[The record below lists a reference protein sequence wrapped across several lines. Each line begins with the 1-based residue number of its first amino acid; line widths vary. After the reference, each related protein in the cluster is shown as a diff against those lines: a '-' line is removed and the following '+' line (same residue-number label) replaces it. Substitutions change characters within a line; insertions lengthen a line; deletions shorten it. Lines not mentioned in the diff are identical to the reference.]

1 MKLFDMDSPVM
12 RFMTLVANLMILNIL
27 ALICCIPIITA
38 GASLTAMHYMALKL
52 VRDEEGSLVKGFF
65 HSFKE
70 NFKQST
76 ILWVIMVLT
85 YMLIGF
91 DLLASFYK
99 WVDLP
104 TVVEVIVLVMGIV
117 VILTSLYIFPLQSK
131 FANPI
136 RVTIKN
142 SLMIALM
149 QTWRTVLMAI
159 FNLIPLAFLLMPRL
173 FPLLFLFSISL
184 PAYLSALLYNKLF
197 RTIEEKIVEKNGD
210 TEQTETEESED
221 EKIFHDYVDEEI
233 ADNQKK

>member
-76 ILWVIMVLT
+76 ILWVIMVLA

-210 TEQTETEESED
+210 KEQTETEESED